1 MLEEARGFT
10 RLKLANIFLKGVD
23 DSTGSCAHKCGWSSV
38 NAFAYLQELRQ
49 QDLWPENLSRLP
61 ISRAI
66 ENVSGMPDPRPKE
79 RNASPYEHPQ
89 LWDASHGCVI
99 ADWLQA
105 TSAAS

>member
-66 ENVSGMPDPRPKE
+66 ENVSGMPSLLINNQEDP
-79 RNASPYEHPQ
+79 S
-89 LWDASHGCVI
+89 
-99 ADWLQA
+99 
-105 TSAAS
+105 